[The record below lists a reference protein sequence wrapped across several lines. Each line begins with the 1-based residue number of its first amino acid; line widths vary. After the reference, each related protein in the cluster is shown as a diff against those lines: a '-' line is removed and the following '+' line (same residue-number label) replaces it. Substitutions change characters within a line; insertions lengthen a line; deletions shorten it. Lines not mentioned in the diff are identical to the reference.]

1 MLLKSFIASLLFI
14 SASFSAHAT
23 VIDFESTGTPN
34 SINNLDY
41 DIDGF
46 IFNTTMTNVD
56 ISSSSP
62 WARNG
67 AAYSGD
73 FAALNDQYGG
83 HGEMTLLSGGTF
95 DFNNLYLKGWWNDP
109 VDVTI
114 TGLLG
119 GTVIGSI
126 TQSSGTTWT
135 NFIGN
140 FVGIDTLHIAVPS
153 TPGPVGY
160 LFLIDDIR
168 VNEPV
173 PEPQTYAMFLAGL
186 GLIGFTARRKS

>member
-1 MLLKSFIASLLFI
+1 MLLKNFIASLIFI

-23 VIDFESTGTPN
+23 VIDFESTGTYHF
-34 SINNLDY
+34 INALDY

-46 IFNTTMTNVD
+46 IFNTTMTSVD
-56 ISSSSP
+56 ISSSGP

-67 AAYSGD
+67 PAYSGD
-73 FAALNDQYGG
+73 FAALNDDGG
-83 HGEMTLLSGGTF
+83 GDGEMTMLSGGTF
-95 DFNNLYLKGWWNDP
+95 DFNSLYLKGWWNDP
-109 VDVTI
+109 VDITI

-135 NFIGN
+135 NFVGN
-140 FVGIDTLHIAVPS
+140 FAGIDTLHITVP
-153 TPGPVGY
+153 TGY

-173 PEPQTYAMFLAGL
+173 PEPQTYVMLLAGL
-186 GLIGFTARRKS
+186 GLMGFTARRKKS